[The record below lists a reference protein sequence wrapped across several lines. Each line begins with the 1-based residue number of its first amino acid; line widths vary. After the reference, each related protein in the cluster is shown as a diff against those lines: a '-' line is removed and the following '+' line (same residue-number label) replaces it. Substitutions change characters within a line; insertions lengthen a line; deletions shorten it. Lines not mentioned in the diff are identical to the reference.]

1 MNSNAE
7 MNMNHSYN
15 GPDSANGVTVFLV
28 DDDAVVL
35 STLHMGL
42 QQRGY
47 KVSCFSTG
55 EAALE
60 AWRASPPDAAIVDVG
75 LPDITGGD
83 LVAKLLATAHRPIL
97 ALSQYHDKVVV
108 DELVSK
114 GVMNYLVKPVSANQL
129 IPPVQAMLSTSRRLN
144 SLKAQQT
151 PSLQHDRSVQLG
163 AVLDQFSFGVL
174 LIDASHRVIK
184 SNIAAKKILAQSD
197 IPLGV
202 VDRRLDA
209 SDPVVALS
217 FRQMIARAL
226 RVDDQEDGGAEVMA
240 VARADGAAALQLWIS
255 PLTQNDNELGFVE
268 DTSNNDAVIVVMVD
282 PDAETPVATTLLRSL
297 FGLTA
302 AESKLAAALVN
313 GMSIENYAKTTN
325 VSYNT
330 ARSHLKS
337 IFVKTRTHRQVD
349 LVILLSKLLGNLQSG
364 TA

>member
-1 MNSNAE
+1 
-7 MNMNHSYN
+7 MNHSFN
-15 GPDSANGVTVFLV
+15 GPDGANDVTVFLV

-129 IPPVQAMLSTSRRLN
+129 IPPVQAMLSTSRRLET
-144 SLKAQQT
+144 LKAQQT
-151 PSLQHDRSVQLG
+151 PSQQHDRSVQLA

-184 SNIAAKKILAQSD
+184 ANVAAKKMLAQSD
-197 IPLGV
+197 VPLSV
-202 VDRRLDA
+202 ADRRLDA

-226 RVDDQEDGGAEVMA
+226 RIDGQEDVGAEVMA
-240 VARADGAAALQLWIS
+240 VARTDGAAALQLWIS
-255 PLTQNDNELGFVE
+255 ALTHSDHEMSFE
-268 DTSNNDAVIVVMVD
+268 DRSRNDAVIVVMVD

-364 TA
+364 TG